1 MKRKVFLKGG
11 EEKEIQ
17 RLKLDKLAFYQS
29 TYKVGGRMIFH
40 LFWGG

>member
-11 EEKEIQ
+11 EKKEIQ

-29 TYKVGGRMIFH
+29 ANEVCGRMIFH
-40 LFWGG
+40 LLWGG